1 MQTGTSDNLM
11 PKSPDAFRTISEV
24 AEWLEIQAHV
34 LRFWESKFTQ
44 VKPIKRAGGRR
55 YYRPND
61 MLLLGGIKRLLHEDG
76 LTIKGVQKVLRE
88 EGMGHVAALSA
99 PLDGVTQDDLDA
111 GGDTI
116 DMTPAPMQEDAEQTH
131 EGVILPFEQ
140 RASKA
145 AKSAP
150 VEAPETP
157 AEAASAPEVS
167 AEDTTPLPADE
178 PTLDATEP
186 EPEET
191 TVAPADTSAE
201 DGATLPGFLR
211 HPMTDAPVPP
221 SDNTPDE
228 APDAAQTRT
237 PDQDA
242 PALPI
247 DSAPEAAPEDSTAE
261 TRDVEA
267 PEINEAPK
275 DPVVASPKPRVIDL
289 PPLTAEEDFPA
300 KPSVLAA
307 ALLCR
312 DLPEDSARD
321 IAPLLSRL
329 GELRDS
335 IRADVVRSTK
345 V

>member
-116 DMTPAPMQEDAEQTH
+116 DMIPAPMQEDAEQTH

-275 DPVVASPKPRVIDL
+275 DPVVASQAACDRSAASDGRRRLPRQ
-289 PPLTAEEDFPA
+289 T
-300 KPSVLAA
+300 
-307 ALLCR
+307 LCAFCCIAMPR
-312 DLPEDSARD
+312 SARGFG
-321 IAPLLSRL
+321 PRY
-329 GELRDS
+329 
-335 IRADVVRSTK
+335 RAFAEPSGRTA
-345 V
+345 

>member
-1 MQTGTSDNLM
+1 M

-116 DMTPAPMQEDAEQTH
+116 DMTPAPMHEDAEQTH
-131 EGVILPFEQ
+131 EGVVLPFEQ
-140 RASKA
+140 RGSKA
-145 AKSAP
+145 AKPAP
-150 VEAPETP
+150 VEAPETH

-167 AEDTTPLPADE
+167 AEDPPPLPADE
-178 PTLDATEP
+178 PTLDATEVEP

-221 SDNTPDE
+221 SDNTPDD
-228 APDAAQTRT
+228 APAAAQTRA

-242 PALPI
+242 HALPI
-247 DSAPEAAPEDSTAE
+247 DSAPEAAPEGSTAE
-261 TRDVEA
+261 TRDIEAQDVEA
-267 PEINEAPK
+267 PEINEAPE
-275 DPVVASPKPRVIDL
+275 DPVVAGPKPRVIDL

-300 KPSVLAA
+300 KPSVLSA

-321 IAPLLSRL
+321 IAPLLNRL

-335 IRADVVRSTK
+335 IRADVVRGTK

>member
-1 MQTGTSDNLM
+1 M

-116 DMTPAPMQEDAEQTH
+116 DMIPAPMQEDAEQTH

-186 EPEET
+186 EAEET

-300 KPSVLAA
+300 KPSVLSA

-335 IRADVVRSTK
+335 IRADVVRGTK